1 MGNKLERKRKVKPS
15 NFDRKRD
22 SPCYDTSVNQN
33 TNSHSNSLDAELRT
47 YTQNVQNLRGTDS
60 NCVLNRL
67 SGELNQRRTQ
77 EMGDFMST
85 VSSHIQRAINEAIS
99 DQMLPQ
105 IQATI
110 ESGQGRMP
118 ERGWEVPVRGQ
129 GCRSEDTLDRRF
141 RRNLPNVFP
150 RFPNRNE
157 NLEITHDI
165 KTGDNESPN
174 LDPEYLTGRSPSR
187 TALIQH
193 ACDNIGLLDTTI
205 ATSCN
210 RRNLA
215 NGRSRPN

>member
-33 TNSHSNSLDAELRT
+33 TNSHSNSLEAELRT
-47 YTQNVQNLRGTDS
+47 YTQNVQKFRGTDS

-105 IQATI
+105 IQNTI

-118 ERGWEVPVRGQ
+118 E
-129 GCRSEDTLDRRF
+129 
-141 RRNLPNVFP
+141 
-150 RFPNRNE
+150 
-157 NLEITHDI
+157 
-165 KTGDNESPN
+165 
-174 LDPEYLTGRSPSR
+174 
-187 TALIQH
+187 
-193 ACDNIGLLDTTI
+193 
-205 ATSCN
+205 
-210 RRNLA
+210 
-215 NGRSRPN
+215 